1 MQEYGLVIAVSIV
14 LLFAI
19 IGTIIVKRSTKEK
32 KA

>member
-1 MQEYGLVIAVSIV
+1 MQEYGLVIAVGIV